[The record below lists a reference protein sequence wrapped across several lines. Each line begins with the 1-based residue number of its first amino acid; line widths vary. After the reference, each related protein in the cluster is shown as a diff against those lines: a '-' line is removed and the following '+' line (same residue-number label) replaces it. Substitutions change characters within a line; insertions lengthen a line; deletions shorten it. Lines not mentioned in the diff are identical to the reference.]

1 MKELQKLL
9 SKIRQAVDHYGMISD
24 GDRIA
29 VGVSGGKDSVALMYA
44 LSGLK
49 DFYPKKFE
57 VCAVSVD
64 LGFTDSDMFSDIKT
78 LARELDIEY
87 QVIKTQISQIVFDE
101 RKEKNPCSLC
111 SKLRRGALI
120 DAAVSLGANKAALG
134 HHLDDAAETFMMSL
148 MHEGRVGCF
157 CPVTV
162 YDDKGISVIRPM
174 IYARESEVVATA
186 RALSL
191 PVAKNPCP
199 KDGHSEREEMKEYLR
214 TFDRAHRGLYKRL
227 LGAME
232 RAELEGWHE

>member
-29 VGVSGGKDSVALMYA
+29 VGVSGGKDSVALLYA

-174 IYARESEVVATA
+174 IYARESEVAAVA

>member
-29 VGVSGGKDSVALMYA
+29 VGVSGGKDSVALLYA

-87 QVIKTQISQIVFDE
+87 HVIKTQISQIVFDE

-174 IYARESEVVATA
+174 IYARESEVAAAA
-186 RALSL
+186 RSLSL

-232 RAELEGWHE
+232 RAELEGWHD